1 MSAAGASTNRPSPET
16 KGHDMTLDLTEK
28 STSRTVRTT
37 DWKIHYN
44 EAGEG
49 HPVLLLH
56 GSGPGATGWSNFGP
70 NMGALAEKYRVLAV
84 DMPGWGKSDE
94 VSFDERDHVE
104 ATLQLLDALEIE
116 KAAFV
121 GNSMG
126 GMTTLRFATEHPDRM
141 SHLITMGAG
150 SPGPLLFGF
159 GDGPTEGIKILQEG
173 YRDPSPETMLELV
186 RIMTFD
192 PAFASESLAQQRS
205 DAARSRPDHL
215 ANFIAGMSRGRPFLD
230 LSALLDVEIPAL
242 LFHGR
247 DDRVVHFEHSL
258 KLVSCLPDARLVLL
272 NRCGHWAQLE
282 HADEFNRLV
291 DNFLTSN

>member
-1 MSAAGASTNRPSPET
+1 MHE
-16 KGHDMTLDLTEK
+16 LTEK
-28 STSRTVRTT
+28 STSRTVQTE

-84 DMPGWGKSDE
+84 DMPGWGRSDA
-94 VSFDERDHVE
+94 VSFEERDHVE
-104 ATLQLLDALEIE
+104 AARQLLDALEIE

-126 GMTTLRFATEHPDRM
+126 GMTTLRFATAYPERM
-141 SHLITMGAG
+141 SHLITMGVGA
-150 SPGPLLFGF
+150 PGPLLFGP
-159 GDGPTEGIKILQEG
+159 GDGPSEGIKVLQQG

-192 PAFASESLAQQRS
+192 PAFASETLAQQRS
-205 DAARSRPDHL
+205 DAARDRPDHL

-230 LSALLDVEIPAL
+230 LAKLKDVEVPAL

-247 DDRVVHFEHSL
+247 DDRVVHVEHSL

-291 DNFLTSN
+291 DDFVAHH